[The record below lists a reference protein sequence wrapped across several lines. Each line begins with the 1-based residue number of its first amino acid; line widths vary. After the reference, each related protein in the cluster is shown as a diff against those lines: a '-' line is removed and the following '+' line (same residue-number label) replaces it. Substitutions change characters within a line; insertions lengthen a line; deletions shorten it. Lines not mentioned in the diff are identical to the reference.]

1 MFKKEESAN
10 FSTKNAR
17 ISQSKSDQY
26 KINQELLKQLEILI
40 SENNQLKEALT
51 DLEKDLKEKDQS
63 IEESQKII
71 SKLKEEYTKAIKEL
85 QQMEKSH
92 NELLDE
98 MNKKSLEIKNAKK
111 NQSLLNVLKTKND
124 SLSTEKK
131 HLYKENIIMRKK
143 ILSCDNI
150 SVKIGNDIKNKDLII
165 ENLQNKNNNMKKLMK
180 ERENIIEEQGKKI
193 KELNNII
200 NSKNEELKIMMNISK
215 EINKENKINVKE
227 ITKQAVKTIK
237 AFQNN
242 NNKIRNHSFDFDYTK
257 SKINNYSKYKTS
269 FEDFELIFKNKKA
282 CFYLEE
288 AVNEVLY
295 IPDNLKN
302 ISKEFL
308 INMNLKTELIK
319 NELYSGLI
327 RESQFVNFLQNI
339 FGRLLKDNKG
349 VLNIFKSVLEFKR
362 KYFNIIKENYKMKKL
377 LSNINNKDG
386 SYLQKLK
393 ENIKKNNN
401 LIKNRFIEK
410 EKEIQNLKN
419 EIKSLNNILTTNS
432 IYNNN
437 SINTTRHISSN
448 DFKKR
453 DKSLCELISP
463 KNWNTLPT
471 LESTNTNY
479 SNLDYT
485 SPEKI
490 NKDPIIKAKRINKKI
505 CQRKNIKKKPI
516 QNLYNINGNDIFNFN
531 NSMEFNKPIRTE
543 NNTTKECKSII
554 FFNDYD
560 SSKTEIKNKYNY
572 KKDIFNLQKEIN
584 NILMKSIT
592 NNETINN
599 PINGS
604 NNNTSKKSPRFIK
617 INNHINKQKKDKQ
630 LFSDRFHKKVN
641 SISILELKNTINPY
655 SQILKTEQK
664 DTSTNNNTIINK
676 TLIENNAIKKFKKY
690 SFFNSDFFINLFF
703 KINNN
708 IFDVFE
714 LNKYR
719 QIYNLTNIDNIYLNF
734 KQICNE
740 LKNKTDEINLKI
752 NKSHYLKESNI
763 IGEKNLQNEN
773 KYFIDKSFTF
783 FNERII
789 SLKKFEFEFIN
800 MNDYIKNYMV
810 SQETT
815 IKIMYSSGKK
825 NFKFEPIEK
834 LFNLFEDCLSY
845 RINEMNESIIFSR
858 KLLIKL
864 FKNQINCL
872 FLSFEYNFN

>member
-1 MFKKEESAN
+1 M
-10 FSTKNAR
+10 
-17 ISQSKSDQY
+17 
-26 KINQELLKQLEILI
+26 
-40 SENNQLKEALT
+40 
-51 DLEKDLKEKDQS
+51 
-63 IEESQKII
+63 
-71 SKLKEEYTKAIKEL
+71 
-85 QQMEKSH
+85 
-92 NELLDE
+92 
-98 MNKKSLEIKNAKK
+98 
-111 NQSLLNVLKTKND
+111 
-124 SLSTEKK
+124 
-131 HLYKENIIMRKK
+131 
-143 ILSCDNI
+143 
-150 SVKIGNDIKNKDLII
+150 KNK
-165 ENLQNKNNNMKKLMK
+165 E
-180 ERENIIEEQGKKI
+180 KKI

-227 ITKQAVKTIK
+227 LTKQAVKTIK

-242 NNKIRNHSFDFDYTK
+242 NNKNRNHSFDFDYI
-257 SKINNYSKYKTS
+257 KINNFNKYKTS
-269 FEDFELIFKNKKA
+269 FEDFELIFKNKKTS
-282 CFYLEE
+282 FYLEE

-295 IPDNLKN
+295 IPDNLKK

-327 RESQFVNFLQNI
+327 RETQFVNFLENI
-339 FGRLLKDNKG
+339 FGKLLKDNKG
-349 VLNIFKSVLEFKR
+349 VLNVFQTVLEFKR
-362 KYFNIIKENYKMKKL
+362 KYLNLIKENYKMKTF

-386 SYLQKLK
+386 SYIQKLK

-410 EKEIQNLKN
+410 QKEIQTLKN

-437 SINTTRHISSN
+437 SININRNPSPN
-448 DFKKR
+448 DLKKR
-453 DKSLCELISP
+453 DESLCDLISP

-479 SNLDYT
+479 SNFDYV

-490 NKDPIIKAKRINKKI
+490 NKDQNIKIKRINKKF
-505 CQRKNIKKKPI
+505 CQRKNIKKMPI
-516 QNLYNINGNDIFNFN
+516 QNLYNLNGNEIFNCN
-531 NSMEFNKPIRTE
+531 NSVEINKPINTE
-543 NNTTKECKSII
+543 NNTCKENKNII
-554 FFNDYD
+554 FSNDYD

-592 NNETINN
+592 NNESININN
-599 PINGS
+599 NNNDS
-604 NNNTSKKSPRFIK
+604 KNNTSKKSPKFIK
-617 INNHINKQKKDKQ
+617 INNHLNKQKKDKQ

-641 SISILELKNTINPY
+641 SISILELKNSINPY
-655 SQILKTEQK
+655 SQIYKTEEK
-664 DTSTNNNTIINK
+664 ETPINNNKIINK

-752 NKSHYLKESNI
+752 NKSHYLIENNLTNK
-763 IGEKNLQNEN
+763 KNLQNEN
-773 KYFIDKSFTF
+773 KYFIDKSFNF

-800 MNDYIKNYMV
+800 MNDYIKNYLV